1 MATKTRNRR
10 KNVPSPPLRVPL
22 YLSRVPAGSF
32 SPAEDYLEGELD
44 FNEYLVRHPH
54 ATFCFRVQ
62 GDSMTGAGLYS
73 GDLIIVDRAVTPLSG
88 HVVLAKLGGE
98 VVCKR
103 LKRVGKKILLCP
115 ENPAYQPIEI
125 DPDTEGFELAG
136 VVTHSIHSHLGN
148 S

>member
-1 MATKTRNRR
+1 MATNPQNRR
-10 KNVPSPPLRVPL
+10 KNVPSQPLRIPL

-44 FNEYLVRHPH
+44 FNEYLVRHPK

-62 GDSMTGAGLYS
+62 GDSMTGAGIFS
-73 GDLIIVDRAVTPLSG
+73 GDLIVVDRAITPLSG

-103 LKRVGKKILLCP
+103 LKKTANKIYLCP
-115 ENPAYQPIEI
+115 ENPAYKAMEI
-125 DPDTEGFELAG
+125 PPDTEGFELAG

-148 S
+148 P